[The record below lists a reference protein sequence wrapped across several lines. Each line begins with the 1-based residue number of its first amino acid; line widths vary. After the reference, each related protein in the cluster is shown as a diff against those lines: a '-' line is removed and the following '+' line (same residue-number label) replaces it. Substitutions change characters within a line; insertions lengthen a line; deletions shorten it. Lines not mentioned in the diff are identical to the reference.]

1 MDQLVLPP
9 PQKGVLSVETTA
21 GRLRVNFK
29 RDAVVPFPA
38 VAANTVFSRS
48 LNIHAVAV

>member
-1 MDQLVLPP
+1 MDQLALPHS
-9 PQKGVLSVETTA
+9 QKGVLSVDTTA

-29 RDAVVPFPA
+29 RDAAVPIAAVV
-38 VAANTVFSRS
+38 ANTVFSRS